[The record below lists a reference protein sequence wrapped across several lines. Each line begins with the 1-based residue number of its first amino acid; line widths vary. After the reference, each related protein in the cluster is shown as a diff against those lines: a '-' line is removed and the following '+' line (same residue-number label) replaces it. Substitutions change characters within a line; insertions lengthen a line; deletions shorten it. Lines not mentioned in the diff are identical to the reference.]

1 MSGLLW
7 KRQKLSCWT
16 DKGGGMRE
24 GDFTLS
30 ADGGGSKLAAVMFDD
45 AFHFRAAGYGGP
57 VNGSF
62 SETEKRRQIAAALS
76 PCLSSVPSGGIGRAF
91 LSAPWTGSREEEEDN
106 NLFFLEVKKHSPRV
120 RCSPLSEGEAC
131 LLAGSFRREG
141 TVTLSG
147 TGSGIFQVGPAAAH
161 LGGWGYLLGDFGSG
175 FSIGQKGLQAA
186 IRWEER
192 WGKETCLEEL
202 ACQAYGVKQLWDLL
216 PVIYGET
223 FGVKQVAS
231 FCRLVGRAADEGD
244 EAAVEILKEAA
255 WELAAQTAVML
266 QRFAQVSPFVLT
278 AGGAWKASDILF
290 QSFSEQL
297 KRQYPCAQIEKP
309 VFEPVMGGVI
319 LSVLEKRGTDA
330 SDTLGRLKK
339 EFSQFLIRNGKQEE
353 K

>member
-1 MSGLLW
+1 
-7 KRQKLSCWT
+7 
-16 DKGGGMRE
+16 MRE

-147 TGSGIFQVGPAAAH
+147 TGSGVFQVGPRQRI
-161 LGGWGYLLGDFGSG
+161 WGDGD
-175 FSIGQKGLQAA
+175 IY
-186 IRWEER
+186 WE
-192 WGKETCLEEL
+192 
-202 ACQAYGVKQLWDLL
+202 
-216 PVIYGET
+216 I
-223 FGVKQVAS
+223 S
-231 FCRLVGRAADEGD
+231 
-244 EAAVEILKEAA
+244 EAAFPSDKKGCR
-255 WELAAQTAVML
+255 QP
-266 QRFAQVSPFVLT
+266 S
-278 AGGAWKASDILF
+278 GGKNDG
-290 QSFSEQL
+290 E
-297 KRQYPCAQIEKP
+297 RKP
-309 VFEPVMGGVI
+309 VWKNWPVRPM
-319 LSVLEKRGTDA
+319 E
-330 SDTLGRLKK
+330 
-339 EFSQFLIRNGKQEE
+339 
-353 K
+353 

>member
-1 MSGLLW
+1 MDR
-7 KRQKLSCWT
+7 K
-16 DKGGGMRE
+16 
-24 GDFTLS
+24 
-30 ADGGGSKLAAVMFDD
+30 
-45 AFHFRAAGYGGP
+45 
-57 VNGSF
+57 
-62 SETEKRRQIAAALS
+62 
-76 PCLSSVPSGGIGRAF
+76 
-91 LSAPWTGSREEEEDN
+91 REEEEDN

-147 TGSGIFQVGPAAAH
+147 TGSGVFQVGPAAAH

-244 EAAVEILKEAA
+244 EAAGGDFERSSVG
-255 WELAAQTAVML
+255 
-266 QRFAQVSPFVLT
+266 
-278 AGGAWKASDILF
+278 AGGADS
-290 QSFSEQL
+290 
-297 KRQYPCAQIEKP
+297 
-309 VFEPVMGGVI
+309 G
-319 LSVLEKRGTDA
+319 DA
-330 SDTLGRLKK
+330 SPFCTSIPLCVNCRRGM
-339 EFSQFLIRNGKQEE
+339 EGQ
-353 K
+353 

>member
-1 MSGLLW
+1 M
-7 KRQKLSCWT
+7 
-16 DKGGGMRE
+16 
-24 GDFTLS
+24 
-30 ADGGGSKLAAVMFDD
+30 
-45 AFHFRAAGYGGP
+45 
-57 VNGSF
+57 
-62 SETEKRRQIAAALS
+62 
-76 PCLSSVPSGGIGRAF
+76 
-91 LSAPWTGSREEEEDN
+91 
-106 NLFFLEVKKHSPRV
+106 
-120 RCSPLSEGEAC
+120 
-131 LLAGSFRREG
+131 
-141 TVTLSG
+141 
-147 TGSGIFQVGPAAAH
+147 
-161 LGGWGYLLGDFGSG
+161 
-175 FSIGQKGLQAA
+175 
-186 IRWEER
+186 
-192 WGKETCLEEL
+192 
-202 ACQAYGVKQLWDLL
+202 
-216 PVIYGET
+216 IYGET

-266 QRFAQVSPFVLT
+266 HRFAQVSPFVLT

-339 EFSQFLIRNGKQEE
+339 EFSQFLIRNGKQEG